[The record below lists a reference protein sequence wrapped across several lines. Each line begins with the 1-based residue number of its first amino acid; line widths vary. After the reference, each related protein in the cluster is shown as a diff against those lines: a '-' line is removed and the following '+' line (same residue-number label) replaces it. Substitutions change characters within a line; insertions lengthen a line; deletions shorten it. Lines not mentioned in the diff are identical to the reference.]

1 MEKQPSLKI
10 WMMSHSSECV
20 PPRLPL
26 GTHSTAGDILH
37 FFIWQVATELRSDA
51 KYLIAFSHIVYA
63 QLWVYSQTVKSS
75 YRWSFQT
82 VSSTRP
88 RSQILTLASSMKA
101 PSVLLTVWRAGLRG
115 LSHIRTQLPYLS
127 PHQSA
132 AAVKQ
137 LCSKFALRSDSQR
150 LCQCINF
157 LIMSLCNQI
166 VCSSLSCDTE
176 PTPYLTP
183 QQISCVTFVLF
194 CFFHSSCIVNEN
206 AASSSSYKLALIF
219 LPTAKSKEPERG
231 TDAKVNKGELHLIC
245 EAMKCCRIENVL
257 CWWWIRWPS
266 ATFRCIICVFA
277 RLRSQNWD

>member
-26 GTHSTAGDILH
+26 GTHSAAGDILH

-51 KYLIAFSHIVYA
+51 KYFIAFSHIVYA
-63 QLWVYSQTVKSS
+63 HLWVYSQTVKSS

-132 AAVKQ
+132 AAVEQ

-194 CFFHSSCIVNEN
+194 FSLVL
-206 AASSSSYKLALIF
+206 Y
-219 LPTAKSKEPERG
+219 
-231 TDAKVNKGELHLIC
+231 C
-245 EAMKCCRIENVL
+245 EWKCCLLLQLQARSHLSPHSQKQRTWERN
-257 CWWWIRWPS
+257 
-266 ATFRCIICVFA
+266 RC
-277 RLRSQNWD
+277 